1 MVSSFKYFDM
11 RRAIF
16 PSGLYKQRYYCPIYF
31 LTSIYLVALYKYQ
44 SGQLAR
50 RIALS
55 LAI

>member
-1 MVSSFKYFDM
+1 M